1 VTRASR
7 IAAKAKK
14 RRSDE
19 RGATMLV
26 VLTVIAIL
34 SAVGAYAFS
43 NSLYEVRTAGYVRD
57 RSVSEQVTGVGGMA
71 ASAELGAAP
80 AAYVGRMRMTPTTLE
95 QCTANGGLGATG
107 PASALPPCY
116 HLYLQDVQNRTG
128 LTFFQVESPAYAP
141 ALGTTVVPG
150 SLGVSMMNGGFWVE
164 MTDPIQVTRP
174 VPGAPIDGS
183 PGTPR
188 FIDVTVTSNGVVFQD
203 LLGGTIGVID
213 PSERAS
219 ATYTVGR
226 GHVVVG
232 PIYGPI

>member
-1 VTRASR
+1 
-7 IAAKAKK
+7 
-14 RRSDE
+14 
-19 RGATMLV
+19 MLV

-57 RSVSEQVTGVGGMA
+57 RSVSEQVTGVGAMA
-71 ASAELGAAP
+71 ASAELGSAP
-80 AAYVGRMRMTPTTLE
+80 AAYVGRMRATAITLE

-107 PASALPPCY
+107 PTSALPPCF
-116 HLYLQDVQNRTG
+116 HIYLQDVQNRTG

-141 ALGTTVVPG
+141 AIGATVTPG
-150 SLGVSMMNGGFWVE
+150 SLGLSMMNGGFWVE

-183 PGTPR
+183 PGTPK

-203 LLGGTIGVID
+203 LSTGTTGVID
-213 PSERAS
+213 PAERPS

-232 PIYGPI
+232 PIYGPM

>member
-1 VTRASR
+1 MNARR
-7 IAAKAKK
+7 NAKKAK
-14 RRSDE
+14 RRSNE

-34 SAVGAYAFS
+34 SAIGAYTFS

-71 ASAELGAAP
+71 ASAELGSAP
-80 AAYVGRMRMTPTTLE
+80 AAYIKRMANTSVTLE

-107 PASALPPCY
+107 PSSALPPCY
-116 HLYLQDVQNRTG
+116 HVYLQDVQNRTG
-128 LTFFQVESPAYAP
+128 LTFFQIESPAYAA

-164 MTDPIQVTRP
+164 LTDPMQQTRP
-174 VPGAPIDGS
+174 I
-183 PGTPR
+183 PGTA
-188 FIDVTVTSNGVVFQD
+188 ISGSTTQAQYMDVTVTANGVVFQD
-203 LLGGTIGVID
+203 LPGGTIGVID

-219 ATYTVGR
+219 ATFTVGR

-232 PIYGPI
+232 PIYGL